1 MKKFIIKPKKEP
13 WEIEDDDLDLSDPNY
28 EISRPYRIWHEYLW
42 LSPTFALAIKEYNL
56 KPFKLTDEEL
66 KRSDPSIREN
76 LDVYK
81 KLGPNALNDD
91 ELKLIPDDY
100 TDVVKTFKIM
110 APGGWCFSPYRFKSW
125 WNEHGA
131 DIFGYRINPSPV
143 NLINIPHHSPVH
155 TDQIIKSLYDYISV
169 HRIKNA
175 NSGFALIAVP
185 LTGNK
190 KSIIASVSELIKNNK
205 DFKPII
211 KPRETIVKLEKG
223 MQLDKLA
230 IGLRVLW
237 IHALNPNLALWKVG
251 LKAEITDNPK
261 FTCINPDSPRQPE
274 KYKDQISNLETMTS
288 RKLREAL
295 IIMENAAR
303 GRFPCNDPNLL
314 PLYNK
319 DGEPLFDKDK
329 MLEKIRLYLEL
340 KQSIEEFRKEIKNNA
355 SQN

>member
-76 LDVYK
+76 MDVYK

-237 IHALNPNLALWKVG
+237 IHALNPKLALWKVG

-314 PLYNK
+314 PSYNK

-329 MLEKIRLYLEL
+329 MLEKIRIYLEL
-340 KQSIEEFRKEIKNNA
+340 KQSIEEFKKEIKNNA
-355 SQN
+355 TQI